1 MNRGG
6 DGSGVRAGAR
16 AQGPMPV
23 SSFRVADRRGYTQLC
38 IVVVFKHKQE
48 KKRKTDTFCKRS
60 DWILKYSRSSIRTN
74 SVKTIV
80 SICQPSKRRLSP

>member
-23 SSFRVADRRGYTQLC
+23 SSFRVADRRGYTLAVHSSSIQT
-38 IVVVFKHKQE
+38 QARE
-48 KKRKTDTFCKRS
+48 KKKNRY
-60 DWILKYSRSSIRTN
+60 L
-74 SVKTIV
+74 
-80 SICQPSKRRLSP
+80 L